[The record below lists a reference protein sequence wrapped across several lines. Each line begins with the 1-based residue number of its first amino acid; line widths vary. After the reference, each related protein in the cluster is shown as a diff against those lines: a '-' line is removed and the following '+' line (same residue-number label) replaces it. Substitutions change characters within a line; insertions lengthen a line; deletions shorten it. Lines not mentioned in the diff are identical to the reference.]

1 MPCGEKC
8 ASLVRGKLPSAYAW
22 CEPVLF
28 TRVEQSENIIME
40 GMYPMHAIREA
51 EHWFSS
57 SPWSQSVQHL
67 LFPIYRKGLQMWLKN
82 DFFWMSDRAVPTEKA
97 RYSRKK
103 CSLSHIILVGNKR
116 TKKTL
121 ELFSGS
127 WANLKSELLWTENT
141 LENFVVMTIW
151 ANS

>member
-1 MPCGEKC
+1 MLDIVNFMLLDIQFSCLSLEKHTWWYVIFGL
-8 ASLVRGKLPSAYAW
+8 SPLGLLQQNSIN
-22 CEPVLF
+22 L
-28 TRVEQSENIIME
+28 
-40 GMYPMHAIREA
+40 
-51 EHWFSS
+51 WFSS